1 MNLNMDNQLNIT
13 GPNTTAVVEALNGG
27 QHTTGDEVYFD
38 PERII
43 PMPEGLDEVTLDE
56 MGRSE
61 QDMWRLRNWGA
72 YRVYRNGQDIT
83 TTSGKAVID
92 FYTIVWASGFAHR
105 CVEQQVPRPPVPSMV
120 LPGEP

>member
-27 QHTTGDEVYFD
+27 QHTTGDKVYFD

-61 QDMWRLRNWGA
+61 RDRDDSEQKRQATAGSKITPALRE
-72 YRVYRNGQDIT
+72 RR
-83 TTSGKAVID
+83 SLL
-92 FYTIVWASGFAHR
+92 F
-105 CVEQQVPRPPVPSMV
+105 
-120 LPGEP
+120 